1 MSGTPRVEMVQ
12 YGTIYSN
19 LDDLDTDIT
28 YTKEKDTHNFHVN
41 THLVDID
48 QQTPI
53 QGSIPVSMDYIY
65 SKQGIT
71 IKMDHC
77 PYSAY
82 MVLPVIASPSDV
94 TEVGSKNMR
103 IRKENG
109 TLEIS
114 CVNGHL
120 KVAPTD
126 ADGRIFNPVPGFS
139 FIPLQVFPESPSKKI
154 IVKIIYN

>member
-1 MSGTPRVEMVQ
+1 
-12 YGTIYSN
+12 
-19 LDDLDTDIT
+19 
-28 YTKEKDTHNFHVN
+28 
-41 THLVDID
+41 
-48 QQTPI
+48 
-53 QGSIPVSMDYIY
+53 
-65 SKQGIT
+65 
-71 IKMDHC
+71 MDHC

-82 MVLPVIASPSDV
+82 MVLPVIASLSDV

>member
-1 MSGTPRVEMVQ
+1 
-12 YGTIYSN
+12 
-19 LDDLDTDIT
+19 
-28 YTKEKDTHNFHVN
+28 
-41 THLVDID
+41 
-48 QQTPI
+48 
-53 QGSIPVSMDYIY
+53 
-65 SKQGIT
+65 
-71 IKMDHC
+71 
-77 PYSAY
+77 
-82 MVLPVIASPSDV
+82 
-94 TEVGSKNMR
+94 MR